1 MDLVLE
7 QTINADA
14 ACQRAGLS
22 ALINSVSARQRW
34 EEPHFLWTTIIS
46 KVFEDLGMTKNED
59 VSNSLRP
66 RLIRNDHEDMNK
78 L

>member
-34 EEPHFLWTTIIS
+34 EEPHFL
-46 KVFEDLGMTKNED
+46 
-59 VSNSLRP
+59 
-66 RLIRNDHEDMNK
+66 
-78 L
+78 